1 MSFEKF
7 AVWLSGFADLNMG
20 KEPTKEQWELIVE
33 RLAETFDEPAGVH
46 VAPVKVTVAPPSS
59 SHPDYGKWGGGGL
72 AGNTGGAIAR
82 TADLRMGDHLNS
94 VCTAAHISSI
104 PALVNKVTAAGGTI
118 TSQGTAITTLE
129 SRVTKAE

>member
-33 RLAETFDEPAGVH
+33 RLAETFDQPDPSHKSAPAVGGHVPYDPSKFGVWGESGSETV
-46 VAPVKVTVAPPSS
+46 VARPAVMRTSRDANGKEYIAGLGVGVT
-59 SHPDYGKWGGGGL
+59 
-72 AGNTGGAIAR
+72 N
-82 TADLRMGDHLNS
+82 
-94 VCTAAHISSI
+94 
-104 PALVNKVTAAGGTI
+104 LVNTVTAAGGTI
-118 TSQGTAITTLE
+118 TSQGTSLSTLQ

>member
-33 RLAETFDEPAGVH
+33 RLAETFDEPAGVN

-82 TADLRMGDHLNS
+82 SAEFRMSDHLNS
-94 VCTAAHISSI
+94 VCTAHTSSI
-104 PALVNKVTAAGGTI
+104 PALVNKVTSAGGTI
-118 TSQGTAITTLE
+118 TSQATPITTLE
-129 SRVTKAE
+129 SLG